1 MCGGAPKGELD
12 IHFLMLA
19 VAVGACAIGAWAEGA
34 LLLFLFSFSAALEEY
49 ALHRTRSEIN
59 SLFDA
64 APKVAT
70 LKDATGGER
79 EVPVAAVQ
87 VGDVVRVKP
96 GGQFPVD
103 AEVVE
108 GNSAADESNLTGEAN
123 LVTSCRGTV
132 QWDDQSVGIGQ
143 AARAGAG
150 RGTPCSKSFA

>member
-1 MCGGAPKGELD
+1 M
-12 IHFLMLA
+12 
-19 VAVGACAIGAWAEGA
+19 
-34 LLLFLFSFSAALEEY
+34 LFLFSFSAALEEY

-70 LKDATGGER
+70 LKDAMG

-123 LVTSCRGTV
+123 PVTKLQGDCRSHSGTINL
-132 QWDDQSVGIGQ
+132 WGSVE
-143 AARAGAG
+143 ARAAAG